1 LLICFG
7 SDAFQSGEEHVFG
20 QNENQSHLILFPLL
34 KADMICTM
42 KEEITELQ
50 IKAAYLE
57 DEMNA
62 LNDIVTSQGSLIA
75 SLEKKL
81 LALEKRLEN
90 VEEEDRPDRRPP
102 HY

>member
-1 LLICFG
+1 
-7 SDAFQSGEEHVFG
+7 
-20 QNENQSHLILFPLL
+20 
-34 KADMICTM
+34 M